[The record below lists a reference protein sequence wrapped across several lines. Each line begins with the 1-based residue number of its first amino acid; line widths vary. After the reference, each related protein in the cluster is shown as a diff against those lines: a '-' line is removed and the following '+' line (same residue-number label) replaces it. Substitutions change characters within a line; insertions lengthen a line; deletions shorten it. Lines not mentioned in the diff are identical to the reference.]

1 MIKKIELNIKER
13 NMLIHILKKY
23 EHQIVNDT
31 EMMDA
36 YKITRDLSGI
46 RVENYILQQ
55 EDQEANQDVKD
66 SFKYSDLH
74 KFLDKIY

>member
-1 MIKKIELNIKER
+1 MIKIELSIKER
-13 NMLIHILKKY
+13 NMLIHILKKF

-36 YKITRDLSGI
+36 YMITRDLSGI
-46 RVENYILQQ
+46 QVKNYILHL
-55 EDQEANQDVKD
+55 EGHYDEEAKD

-74 KFLDKIY
+74 KFLDKIYN

>member
-1 MIKKIELNIKER
+1 MIKIELSIKER

-46 RVENYILQQ
+46 QVKNYILHL
-55 EDQEANQDVKD
+55 EDHEAKD

-74 KFLDKIY
+74 KFLDKIYN

>member
-1 MIKKIELNIKER
+1 MIKIELNIKER

-55 EDQEANQDVKD
+55 EDHEAKD